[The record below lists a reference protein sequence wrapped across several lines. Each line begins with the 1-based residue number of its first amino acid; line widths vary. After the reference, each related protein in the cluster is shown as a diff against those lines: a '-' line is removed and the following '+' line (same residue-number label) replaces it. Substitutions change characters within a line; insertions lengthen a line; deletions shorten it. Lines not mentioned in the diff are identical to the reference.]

1 MLQAEGLIGPDPNR
15 EQVSTALSKFVARRP
30 RRRPSCNAFQ

>member
-15 EQVSTALSKFVARRP
+15 EQVSTALSKFVALLAEA
-30 RRRPSCNAFQ
+30 SAKL